1 MLDYHLWYGNGK
13 YAYSIDSNGHLV
25 SLITDITL
33 QRYVFRRYRNIMSNV
48 DELQYATSFS
58 STCKK

>member
-33 QRYVFRRYRNIMSNV
+33 
-48 DELQYATSFS
+48 
-58 STCKK
+58 